1 MLRFG
6 SKLFGLLLAVNLLS
20 PPVLAGE
27 SSFLDESAVT
37 WKVNKFDV
45 ARWKTLVGGNEG
57 DQLDQADVQFGRWQL
72 APGAT
77 YHAHRHDAP
86 EIYYIVSGEAEW
98 TVGSETRRVGP
109 GATIHTEPGQ
119 IHKMVNVT
127 DKPVDALWFWWAPDG
142 NRGVFGGRY
151 EFTEPAPEPV
161 PGFAGGETRY

>member
-6 SKLFGLLLAVNLLS
+6 SKLFGLLLAVNLLN

-98 TVGSETRRVGP
+98 TVDSYRTRP
-109 GATIHTEPGQ
+109 DPQDGQ
-119 IHKMVNVT
+119 Y
-127 DKPVDALWFWWAPDG
+127 D
-142 NRGVFGGRY
+142 R
-151 EFTEPAPEPV
+151 
-161 PGFAGGETRY
+161 